1 MVLVFGDCE
10 LDLARG
16 ELRRRGKAS
25 HVEPQVFA
33 LIAYLAEHRD
43 RLVPPS
49 ELLDHVWQGR
59 FVTPST
65 LNSRL
70 KAARRA
76 IGDDGR
82 DQRMIRTVRGRG
94 FRFLA
99 PVEVRNGFAPT
110 RAPAD
115 TDRSGGAIDTLER
128 ARTAFAQAEWR
139 TARDLLA
146 SLDAE
151 RELAPDDLERLA
163 EAAWFLMDAETC
175 VRARERAYR
184 AYVLNGD
191 PQGAGRVA
199 LALAE
204 DHFHGLARAVGQGWL
219 RRAERHLDALHDA
232 AETGWLHRLR
242 SAVALAE
249 RRLDD
254 ALAAADRALEIARHS
269 GDADL
274 AALALQDRGRIL
286 VGLGRVA
293 EGMADVDEAMTA
305 VAAGELTPHT
315 KGRTYCNMISMC
327 DQLCDVGRAVEW
339 QQVAERWSA
348 PHADSGFPGICRV
361 YRAGILRLRGAL
373 PDAERE
379 ARRAA
384 DELASFLADIAG
396 EAFYELGEIHLRA
409 GDLHG
414 AGAMF
419 GEAHAR
425 GREPQ
430 PGLALL
436 RLAEGDR
443 DAARSMIEY
452 ALRDSHLPVLDRVK
466 LLPAFVEIMVRCG
479 ALDAAANGVAELET
493 ITAIYSSP
501 ALVASASLARG
512 ELELARGRPDEA
524 ALHLRRARR
533 TWLDIDMPFEV
544 ARTRLLLARTYRT
557 LGQVDEATLEE
568 RVGRAT
574 LERIGAKAL
583 TYAD

>member
-1 MVLVFGDCE
+1 MVLVFDDCE

-16 ELRRRGKAS
+16 ELRRRGKPS

-33 LIAYLAEHRD
+33 LIAYLVEHRD
-43 RLVPPS
+43 RLVTSS

-76 IGDDGR
+76 IGDDGQG
-82 DQRMIRTVRGRG
+82 QRLIRTVRGRG
-94 FRFLA
+94 FRFVA
-99 PVEVRNGFAPT
+99 PVEVRNGVAPT

-115 TDRSGGAIDTLER
+115 ADGSGGAVDTLDR

-139 TARDLLA
+139 TACDLLA
-146 SLDAE
+146 SLDRE

-163 EAAWFLMDAETC
+163 EAAWFLMDIKTC

-184 AYVLNGD
+184 AYVGKGD
-191 PQGAGRVA
+191 LRGAGRVA

-204 DHFHGLARAVGQGWL
+204 DYFHGLARAVGQGWL

-242 SAVALAE
+242 SVVALAE
-249 RRLDD
+249 RRLGD
-254 ALAAADRALEIARHS
+254 ALAAADRALEIARRS

-274 AALALQDRGRIL
+274 EALALQDRGRIL

-315 KGRTYCNMISMC
+315 TGRTYCNMITMC
-327 DQLCDVGRAVEW
+327 DQLGDIGRAVEW
-339 QQVAERWSA
+339 QQVTERWSA
-348 PHADSGFPGICRV
+348 PHANSGFPGICRV

-384 DELASFLADIAG
+384 EELANFLADIAG
-396 EAFYELGEIHLRA
+396 EAFYELGAIHLCA
-409 GDLHG
+409 GDLHA

-419 GEAHAR
+419 AEGHAR

-452 ALRDSHLPVLDRVK
+452 ALRDPHVPVLDRAK

-479 ALDAAANGVAELET
+479 ALDAAADGVVELET
-493 ITAIYSSP
+493 ITETYTSP
-501 ALVASASLARG
+501 ALAASASVARG

-533 TWLDIDMPFEV
+533 TWLDIDMPFEL
-544 ARTRLLLARTYRT
+544 ARTRLLLARAYRT

-568 RVGRAT
+568 RAGRAT
-574 LERIGAKAL
+574 LERIGARAL
-583 TYAD
+583 TYTE